1 MFEFTMIVNITENN
15 TYDLYVSVLCNSRYK
30 NQTGG
35 DPRKLK
41 KPPHSLLFCIQYILS
56 CLP

>member
-30 NQTGG
+30 NQAGG
-35 DPRKLK
+35 DSRKLK
-41 KPPHSLLFCIQYILS
+41 KPPYSLLFCIQYILS